1 MNLALFDLDNTLLP
15 LDSDYE
21 WGQFLCRTGVV
32 DPIAFT
38 ARNDAFYTQ
47 YVNGTL
53 DPIEYLEFALG
64 TLSRFPRSQLDAW
77 HGQFMDEVI
86 RPALRSEALALVDEH
101 RRAGDLVAIIT
112 ATNRFV
118 TAPIAQAFG
127 VDHLIAAEPE
137 ESDGGEITGRV
148 VGTPPFGTGKVSNTH
163 RWLASLGR
171 KLDDFDRSTFY
182 SDSQNDIPLLSVV
195 SHPIATN
202 PNAALAEHAKAH
214 GWPVLR
220 LFDE

>member
-101 RRAGDLVAIIT
+101 RRAGDAH
-112 ATNRFV
+112 
-118 TAPIAQAFG
+118 
-127 VDHLIAAEPE
+127 DHRSPRAEPE
-137 ESDGGEITGRV
+137 GGGGRGGARSGHLPILPRSV
-148 VGTPPFGTGKVSNTH
+148 ASAQARKPP
-163 RWLASLGR
+163 A
-171 KLDDFDRSTFY
+171 
-182 SDSQNDIPLLSVV
+182 
-195 SHPIATN
+195 
-202 PNAALAEHAKAH
+202 
-214 GWPVLR
+214 
-220 LFDE
+220 